1 MIAVKNSRHMKNSVR
16 TAFKALAAAIAII
29 SLNSCIEGNDYDY
42 SLLQP
47 SAIVTVKP
55 VTSGETDWHYFQ
67 LNDEEKLLP
76 TDWQTLPFGSEEVR
90 AFVNYEKAEFPE
102 GSDPTG
108 YSSAVK
114 VNWIDKILTKNPV
127 DMSADEDEDGGNSGS
142 DGSDG
147 TEGSGDTGGSGEEN
161 ALKGMTAEDYGT
173 DPVEIYADW
182 MTNVEDG
189 YLTIHFFT
197 NWSDSNIKH
206 ELTLLTNVN
215 PDDPYEVRFAHNA
228 HGDGAYYRGDGI
240 VAFRLKDLQDT
251 NGETVKLTLKFDS
264 FSGEKTVKFDY
275 RSREDWSTVTE

>member
-90 AFVNYEKAEFPE
+90 AFVNYEKTEFPE

-127 DMSADEDEDGGNSGS
+127 DMSASE
-142 DGSDG
+142 
-147 TEGSGDTGGSGEEN
+147 
-161 ALKGMTAEDYGT
+161 EDYGT

-228 HGDGAYYRGDGI
+228 HGDGDYYRGDGI
-240 VAFRLKDLQDT
+240 VAFRLKDLPDT
-251 NGETVKLTLKFDS
+251 NGKTVKLTLKFDS

-275 RSREDWSTVTE
+275 RSREDWSTVPE